1 MTVPTPRGRASTLHP
16 KKLRSTVGAFDAAVD
31 EWFAR
36 NLRGRR
42 AADRLFYTAANVA
55 DHSLI
60 WHTVGAVNALRGG
73 RAETAAMR
81 TAIALGVESAIVNG
95 LLKSLTRRER
105 PVPDATRPLFLRI
118 PVTTSFPS
126 GHASSATL
134 AAELLAD
141 AGVPRSLTWPA
152 AAVVA
157 ASRVHVKIHHA
168 SDVIGG
174 VATGFVLAALVR
186 RFAPLR

>member
-1 MTVPTPRGRASTLHP
+1 MLNSKRI
-16 KKLRSTVGAFDAAVD
+16 RSAVETFDSAVD
-31 EWFAR
+31 DWFAR

-42 AADRLFYTAANVA
+42 GADRLFYTAANVA

-73 RAETAAMR
+73 RAETAAIR
-81 TAIALGVESAIVNG
+81 TAIALGAESAIVNG
-95 LLKSLTRRER
+95 VLKSLTRRER
-105 PVPDATRPLFLRI
+105 PVPDAPRPLYLRI
-118 PVTTSFPS
+118 PRTTSFPS

-141 AGVPRSLTWPA
+141 AGVPRAFTWPA

-157 ASRVHVKIHHA
+157 ASRVHVRIHHA

-174 VATGFVLAALVR
+174 VATGIALAALVR